1 MDVGLVVGNVG
12 YLAALFAG
20 LSALALAVQLGE
32 PPTTDKSKK
41 KRESRP
47 HSKSKEPQIARP
59 DQDVTFNAD
68 GKLVAGEL
76 TGNQEIS
83 LSALRKTFVDGFSGP
98 RSKYDIALTILHEIQ
113 NDGGT
118 TAGGSTMAAEAY
130 LDATHSIIFTEQS
143 DSLRALTDSSEALN
157 PSPRKEIPREQGK
170 HANKPSEKPKSRQE
184 QPSGKQASKPSKSSM
199 RRPNPRKSRSDASDP
214 EQE

>member
-32 PPTTDKSKK
+32 PPVSDKGKQK
-41 KRESRP
+41 KRESNGNR
-47 HSKSKEPQIARP
+47 SKTSRLQAKEPQLASP
-59 DQDVTFNAD
+59 DQDVTFNAE
-68 GKLVAGEL
+68 GKLVANEL
-76 TGNQEIS
+76 TVNQELS
-83 LSALRKTFVDGFSGP
+83 LNDLRKTFVDGFSGP
-98 RSKYDIALTILHEIQ
+98 RSKYDIALTILHEIR

-118 TAGGSTMAAEAY
+118 IDGGSTMAAEAY

-143 DSLRALTDSSEALN
+143 DPL
-157 PSPRKEIPREQGK
+157 
-170 HANKPSEKPKSRQE
+170 
-184 QPSGKQASKPSKSSM
+184 PSKSSV
-199 RRPNPRKSRSDASDP
+199 RKPTPRKPRSDASDR